1 MHEID
6 TAAEVYLETFQTY
19 AYYDKC
25 IFDIMIKTKLEHFLT
40 QRSN

>member
-19 AYYDKC
+19 MLSFSATE
-25 IFDIMIKTKLEHFLT
+25 ILFDIVIKMKLEHFIA
-40 QRSN
+40 